1 MCMICLQMDKFMDWD
16 DALEMVR
23 MARLE
28 ALVNDVPIIPEEH
41 LEEIEDT
48 AYTAKML
55 GL

>member
-1 MCMICLQMDKFMDWD
+1 MCMICIQMDKFMDWD

-28 ALVNDVPIIPEEH
+28 SLQTNTPVISEEH